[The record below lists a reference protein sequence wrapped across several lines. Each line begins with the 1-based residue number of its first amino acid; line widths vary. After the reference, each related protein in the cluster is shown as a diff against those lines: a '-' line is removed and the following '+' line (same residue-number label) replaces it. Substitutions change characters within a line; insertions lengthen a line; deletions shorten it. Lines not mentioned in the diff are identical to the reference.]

1 MKDVKNYSKWMS
13 AASELLTPNEL
24 KVFVQWYGDAPNFSA
39 GATIISE
46 RLPLLDTS
54 NIRRAFVSMAKKR
67 FLKDSGI
74 KKKNEHGSATT
85 LYILGDLEEVCK
97 LALSKR
103 VATNTLKCVDNEAK
117 CVDICP
123 KCVDSYPLV
132 CSCRGD
138 SVLVAT
144 HVLLNSKI
152 VSIVNQKTTNSFK
165 NAQTPLGLA
174 KEEKA
179 EQVNQSLVNEQDHE
193 SIVDNS
199 SQLLDNEYSDL
210 VEKLEYI
217 IENDRR
223 PSKNPKYAPNYKQ
236 AETLLDKIKNGSKL
250 TSEQI
255 QNIDRMYEFCPIVEV
270 KENEDPRLFKDNP
283 IDRSMF
289 EGLPPVN
296 CPDDDSFLKILE
308 EIAGKDE
315 AV

>member
-46 RLPLLDTS
+46 RLPLLDAG

-144 HVLLNSKI
+144 HVLINSKT
-152 VSIVNQKTTNSFK
+152 VSTVKQKTTDSFE

-174 KEEKA
+174 KEEKV
-179 EQVNQSLVNEQDHE
+179 EQINQPLVNEQDHE
-193 SIVDNS
+193 YMVDNS
-199 SQLLDNEYSDL
+199 SQPLAEEYSDL
-210 VEKLEYI
+210 VEKLEYV
-217 IENDRR
+217 IENDTR
-223 PSKNPKYAPNYKQ
+223 PGKNGFPSNQ
-236 AETLLDKIKNGSKL
+236 QQSQNLLAKIKNGSKL
-250 TSEQI
+250 TPNQI
-255 QNIDRMYEFCPIVEV
+255 QNIERMYEFCPVVEV

-296 CPDDDSFLKILE
+296 CPDDENFLKILE
-308 EIAGKDE
+308 EIGGKYE